1 MISFIW
7 AQDKEGN
14 IGKNNSMPWHLPEDL
29 KFFKEQTSGHTVVM
43 GRKTYESLG
52 KALPNRRNLVLSRDT
67 TLSLPDAEVVHDKD
81 EIIQMAKKESLFIC
95 GGAEI
100 YRLFLDVVDRLI
112 VTKIE
117 ATFDADT
124 AFPDVDWSKF
134 ELVSETTGMRD
145 LKTDISFGF
154 YTYVRK
160 RVV

>member
-81 EIIQMAKKESLFIC
+81 EIIQMATKESLFIC

-145 LKTDISFGF
+145 SKTGISFGF
-154 YTYVRK
+154 YTYERK
-160 RVV
+160 RGI

>member
-29 KFFKEQTSGHTVVM
+29 KFFKEQTSGHTIVM

-134 ELVSETTGMRD
+134 ELVSETTGMHD
-145 LKTDISFGF
+145 SKTGISFGF
-154 YTYVRK
+154 YTYERK